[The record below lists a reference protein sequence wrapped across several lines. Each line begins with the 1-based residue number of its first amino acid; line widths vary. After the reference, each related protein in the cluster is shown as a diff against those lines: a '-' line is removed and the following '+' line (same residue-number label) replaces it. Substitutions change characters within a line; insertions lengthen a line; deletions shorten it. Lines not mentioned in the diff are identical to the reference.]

1 MYIVSLTYHRPIE
14 EVDSHLEGHIAWLKK
29 YFSQGDFIAAGRKN
43 PRNGGVILAKQ
54 MPRPQL
60 DAILAQDP
68 FTAVAN
74 YEVTELAVTA
84 TGEDFSNL
92 LNQ

>member
-1 MYIVSLTYHRPIE
+1 M
-14 EVDSHLEGHIAWLKK
+14 
-29 YFSQGDFIAAGRKN
+29 
-43 PRNGGVILAKQ
+43 ILAKQ

-84 TGEDFSNL
+84 AGEDFSNL

>member
-29 YFSQGDFIAAGRKN
+29 YFAQGDFIAAGRKN

-54 MPRPQL
+54 MARSQL

-68 FTAVAN
+68 FTSVAN

-84 TGEDFSNL
+84 AGEDFSNL
-92 LNQ
+92 LNL